1 MLYEDSINQQRL
13 IQFMRQMIAVSKQ
26 KIFLIVDR
34 IFSNYW
40 NNTEYDAIITKSRHI
55 LCETFWYIETQ
66 FHVYTNFTPFEE
78 ISMWFSNFLWKKE
91 GKYRI
96 WYLRICIF

>member
-34 IFSNYW
+34 IFSNY
-40 NNTEYDAIITKSRHI
+40 
-55 LCETFWYIETQ
+55 
-66 FHVYTNFTPFEE
+66 
-78 ISMWFSNFLWKKE
+78 
-91 GKYRI
+91 
-96 WYLRICIF
+96 